1 MLFTAIDLVDNLK
14 NQASSIQLHL
24 VVDALT
30 HALLAKHPKE
40 RYIIRPDAKFV
51 FIPMSYLPIWL
62 QVIEKQILFTLL
74 AKVVHLPNLIKT
86 RRPMN
91 KCFFSESTKLFL

>member
-1 MLFTAIDLVDNLK
+1 MLFTAIDLVDHLK
-14 NQASSIQLHL
+14 NQASSTQLHL

-40 RYIIRPDAKFV
+40 RYIIGPDAKFI

-62 QVIEKQILFTLL
+62 QVSENKILLILL
-74 AKVVHLPNLIKT
+74 VQHVQCICLT
-86 RRPMN
+86 
-91 KCFFSESTKLFL
+91 